1 MFEVQN
7 CQIGD
12 EFMNKAG
19 KERAEQLAQKEY
31 SLIDYRNK
39 LVRMQNMD
47 CLCHCS
53 AEIDMGT
60 LLYFSVNDLY
70 LGQGYYVMMLFSE
83 VSDNSPEQ
91 QEGRDVFGRMF
102 TYAIV
107 EEVAKEVLTGH
118 YSFYS
123 SELDGRLVFILSFPY
138 GLLPDRSI
146 VDFLDE
152 NCRQIAQRCRSRYDM
167 KLVTYIGEPID
178 NIHFVSAVYTKLLE
192 TATLHRYTGRHFDDS
207 VFRVTLPTPEQW
219 STRLP
224 SVMDSARE
232 LLSRIFRNED
242 YHGRAAELLESM
254 ADDLAGD
261 VDMLKRMFGEFLEC
275 IFFCAREMGVKLPEE
290 ELRDQQFR
298 LLLDSV
304 RWDEPCCWLHKV
316 LDEIHREY
324 EETAKKAVRQQFD
337 TALQYIEDH
346 LSDPSLTIE
355 SCAAA
360 AGCSSSAL
368 SKLFRRQINS
378 SAAKHIRHKRLEL
391 ALSLLQ
397 QGCSVGDCCR
407 KCGFG
412 STETFHRA
420 FKEKYGVTPGQV
432 RGLGLPEA

>member
-1 MFEVQN
+1 
-7 CQIGD
+7 
-12 EFMNKAG
+12 MNQAG

-70 LGQGYYVMMLFSE
+70 LGQGNYVVLLFSE

-102 TYAIV
+102 TYSII

-152 NCRQIAQRCRSRYDM
+152 NCRQIAQRLRSRYDM

-178 NIHFVSAVYTKLLE
+178 NIQFISAVYTKLLQI
-192 TATLHRYTGRHFDDS
+192 ATLHRYTARHFDDT
-207 VFRVTLPTPEQW
+207 VFRVPMPAPAQW
-219 STRLP
+219 NDRHP
-224 SVMDSARE
+224 SAMDSARE
-232 LLSRIFRNED
+232 LVSLILREGD
-242 YHGRAAELLESM
+242 YHGAAREVLRRM
-254 ADDLAGD
+254 AQDLSGD
-261 VDMLKRMFGEFLEC
+261 IDMLKRKFGDYFEC
-275 IFFCAREMGVKLPEE
+275 ICLCAREMGIKLAEE
-290 ELRDQQFR
+290 SLRDQQFQ
-298 LLLDSV
+298 LMCDSV
-304 RWDEPCCWLHKV
+304 RWEEPCRWLHGV

-324 EETAKKAVRQQFD
+324 GETAKKAVRRQFD
-337 TALQYIEDH
+337 AALQYIGEH
-346 LSDPSLTIE
+346 LDDPSLTIE
-355 SCAAA
+355 EAAAA

-368 SKLFRRQINS
+368 SKLFRRQMNT
-378 SAAKHIRHKRLEL
+378 SAAKYIRQKRLEL
-391 ALSLLQ
+391 ALTLLQ
-397 QGCSVGDCCR
+397 QGCSVGDCCQ

-412 STETFHRA
+412 SSETFHRA
-420 FKEKYGVTPGQV
+420 FKEKYGVTPGQL
-432 RGLGLPEA
+432 RGLGMPEK

>member
-1 MFEVQN
+1 MAETN
-7 CQIGD
+7 H
-12 EFMNKAG
+12 AG

-31 SLIDYRNK
+31 SLIDYRNR

-70 LGQGYYVMMLFSE
+70 LGQGYYVVLLFSE

-102 TYAIV
+102 TYAII

-118 YSFYS
+118 YSFYC

-152 NCRQIAQRCRSRYDM
+152 NCRQIAQRLRARYDM
-167 KLVTYIGEPID
+167 KLVAYIGEPID
-178 NIHFVSAVYTKLLE
+178 NIHFISAVYTKLLE
-192 TATLHRYTGRHFDDS
+192 TATLHRYTGRRFDDA
-207 VFRVTLPTPEQW
+207 VFRVPVPMPAREDARIR
-219 STRLP
+219 SA
-224 SVMDSARE
+224 MDSARE
-232 LLSRIFRNED
+232 LVSLILCDGD
-242 YHGRAAELLESM
+242 YHAAAQGLLQDM
-254 ADDLAGD
+254 AEKLAGD
-261 VDMLKRMFGEFLEC
+261 VDMLKRLFGD
-275 IFFCAREMGVKLPEE
+275 FFDCLCRGARELGVKLPEE
-290 ELRDQQFR
+290 RLREEQFR
-298 LLLDSV
+298 MLFDSV
-304 RWDEPCCWLHKV
+304 RWDEPCRWLHAV

-324 EETAKKAVRQQFD
+324 AETAKKAVRQQFD
-337 TALQYIEDH
+337 TALQFIEEH
-346 LSDPSLTIE
+346 LSDAGLTIE

-378 SAAKHIRHKRLEL
+378 SAAKYIRQRRLEL
-391 ALSLLQ
+391 ALALLQ
-397 QGCSVGDCCR
+397 QGCPVGDCCR

-420 FKEKYGVTPGQV
+420 FKEKYGVTPGQL
-432 RGLGLPEA
+432 RGLGRAEH

>member
-1 MFEVQN
+1 
-7 CQIGD
+7 
-12 EFMNKAG
+12 MNQAG
-19 KERAEQLAQKEY
+19 KDRAEQLAQREY

-70 LGQGYYVMMLFSE
+70 LGQGYYVVLLFSE

-102 TYAIV
+102 TYAII

-146 VDFLDE
+146 VDFLGE
-152 NCRQIAQRCRSRYDM
+152 NCRQIAQRCRARYDM

-178 NIHFVSAVYTKLLE
+178 NIQFVSAVYTKLLQ
-192 TATLHRYTGRHFDDS
+192 TATLHRYIGRHFEDAA
-207 VFRVTLPTPEQW
+207 FRVPLPAPEQW
-219 STRLP
+219 SAQFP
-224 SVMDSARE
+224 SVMDNARE
-232 LLSRIFRNED
+232 LMSRILRNGD
-242 YHGRAAELLESM
+242 YHGAAQAILENM
-254 ADDLAGD
+254 ANEQAGD
-261 VDMLKRMFGEFLEC
+261 VDMLKRMFGDFLEC
-275 IFFCAREMGVKLPEE
+275 VYLCVREMGVKLPVE
-290 ELRDQQFR
+290 ELRIEQFR
-298 LLLDSV
+298 MLFDSV
-304 RWDEPCCWLHKV
+304 RWEEPCRWFHEI
-316 LDEIHREY
+316 LDRIRREY
-324 EETAKKAVRQQFD
+324 GETAKKAVRQQFD
-337 TALQYIEDH
+337 AALQYISEH
-346 LSDPSLTIE
+346 LADPGLTIE

-368 SKLFRRQINS
+368 SKMFRRQMDS
-378 SAAKHIRHKRLEL
+378 SAAKYIRDKRLEL
-391 ALSLLQ
+391 ALQMLQ
-397 QGCSVGDCCR
+397 QGCSVGDCCG

-420 FKEKYGVTPGQV
+420 FKEKYGVTPGQL
-432 RGLGLPEA
+432 RSMGLPEK